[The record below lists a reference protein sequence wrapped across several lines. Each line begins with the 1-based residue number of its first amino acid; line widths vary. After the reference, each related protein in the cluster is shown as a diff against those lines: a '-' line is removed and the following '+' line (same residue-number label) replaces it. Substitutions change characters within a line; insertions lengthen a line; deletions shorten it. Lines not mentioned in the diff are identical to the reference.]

1 MTKAEMEKHIAYL
14 HDRITFIANWLE
26 SAQAKQL
33 LPEINDTLGEVRR
46 YARVHK
52 GMMESHW
59 KAIEIYKGHTE
70 QTNYELR
77 LLRRQLMSAIKRL
90 NRRTTTL
97 RKS

>member
-26 SAQAKQL
+26 SNQARKL
-33 LPEINDTLGEVRR
+33 LPEINDTLGELRR
-46 YARVHK
+46 YAAVHK
-52 GMMESHW
+52 SSMSAHW
-59 KAIEIYKGHTE
+59 EAIEIYKNQTE

-90 NRRTTTL
+90 NSRTTIL